1 MRNDI
6 LLTWKEGRGK
16 QVISQY
22 MLCDPG
28 VGADATPERA
38 LRTEA
43 YFLFLA
49 DHVTPRDAEMR
60 DSDWLPTQ
68 NIMLSQLSLLWG
80 GRWTI

>member
-1 MRNDI
+1 
-6 LLTWKEGRGK
+6 
-16 QVISQY
+16 

-43 YFLFLA
+43 YFLVLA

-68 NIMLSQLSLLWG
+68 NIILSSLAFSG
-80 GRWTI
+80 VGDGPSRIIETRF